1 MMFSFRKLPLLAAPF
16 VFSVTLACNQAAPE
30 QVSAP
35 ATSAGEGEAPLAEM
49 APRPKESETMTI
61 YDFALE
67 TIDGKATTLAE
78 HRGKVMVIVNVAS
91 ECGFTYQYEGLQA
104 LWQEKK
110 DAGLVVLGFPTN
122 DFGGQEPGTNEE
134 IAAFCTGK
142 FAVDFP
148 MYGKLS
154 AKGEEQSAL
163 YAHLTEAVGEPV
175 GWNFNKF
182 LVDREGNVVKRFDS
196 QVKPDDEAFRAAI
209 DALL

>member
-1 MMFSFRKLPLLAAPF
+1 MFSLRNLPYLVSPF
-16 VFSVTLACNQAAPE
+16 VLAMTLACNQAAPE

-35 ATSAGEGEAPLAEM
+35 VTTSGEEESARPEA
-49 APRPKESETMTI
+49 APEPVESDAMTI
-61 YDFALE
+61 YDFELE
-67 TIDGKATTLAE
+67 TIDGKKTTLAE
-78 HRGKVMVIVNVAS
+78 HRGKVMLIVNVAS

-104 LWQEKK
+104 LWQEKQGE
-110 DAGLVVLGFPTN
+110 GLVVLGFPTN

-148 MYGKLS
+148 MYAKLS
-154 AKGEEQSAL
+154 AKGEKQSPL
-163 YAHLTEAVGEPV
+163 YAHLTEATGEEV

-182 LVDREGNVVKRFDS
+182 LVDREGKVVKRFDS
-196 QVKPDDEAFRAAI
+196 KVKPDDEAFRAAI